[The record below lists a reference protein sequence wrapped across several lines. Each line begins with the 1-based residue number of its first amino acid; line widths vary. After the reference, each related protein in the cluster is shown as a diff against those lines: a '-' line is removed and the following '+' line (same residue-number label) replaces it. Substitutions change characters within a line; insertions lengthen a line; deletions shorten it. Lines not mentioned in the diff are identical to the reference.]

1 MSVKLKIQ
9 TFHQYLFFLKSRL
22 YQKPKNRK
30 SKNRITM
37 ILLLI
42 LRYFSGIQRNYLN
55 SKATRLFAVNRKPE
69 QVALDDSR
77 DVTVVQISI
86 MLFDQF
92 QCFPEAAEV
101 FLERMASCLQ
111 VYPQGQE
118 QIRLRISPSANSNS
132 TS

>member
-1 MSVKLKIQ
+1 MSVKPKIQ

-42 LRYFSGIQRNYLN
+42 LRYFSGSQRNYLN

-92 QCFPEAAEV
+92 QCFPQLHHCRHLVLAGVSA
-101 FLERMASCLQ
+101 RASADK
-111 VYPQGQE
+111 
-118 QIRLRISPSANSNS
+118 IA
-132 TS
+132 